1 MAQASEQKDWVRTAL
16 RLPRD
21 LHAVVHE
28 AAKVNDRTFNGQI
41 VAALRKSV
49 AERQHQGPQHAN
61 AA

>member
-1 MAQASEQKDWVRTAL
+1 MKVEGKQDEWVRTAL
-16 RLPRD
+16 RLPRE
-21 LHAVVHE
+21 LHAIVHE

-49 AERQHQGPQHAN
+49 AESQHQGPQHAN

>member
-1 MAQASEQKDWVRTAL
+1 MKVEGKKDEWVRTAL
-16 RLPRD
+16 RLPRE